1 MNNMAPFWNR
11 RRPST
16 PPSPTPGT
24 GEATAVLATVAAAL
38 DTGAVLLDNHE
49 VVLANE
55 AALGMRVVRG
65 TSLTAPSLARLVRVA
80 RREGVRHTEDVELP
94 YGAATRAV
102 RATAAPVPG
111 GDQVVL
117 LLRDLAEARRV
128 DAVRRDFVANV
139 SHELKTPVG
148 ALLLLAEA
156 IRDGVDDP
164 VAARRFAERMMHE
177 AGRLARLV
185 QELLELSRVQGGDP
199 LPDPSSQPVGR
210 LIADAV
216 DRVRLAAGA
225 VGIEV
230 VAADAGDLEVWGDE
244 RSLVTALTNLLENA
258 ISYSSPATKVGVGAR
273 LRESLAGDEVEVAV
287 SDQGIGIPTGDL
299 ERVFERFYRSDPARS
314 RATGGTGL
322 GLAIVKH
329 IVENHGGRVSVWSSE
344 GVGSTFTL
352 HLPTPPV
359 AAAAEGPAAPSASPA
374 PAALAGT
381 PG

>member
-1 MNNMAPFWNR
+1 MNHVASLWFR
-11 RRPST
+11 RRGSG
-16 PPSPTPGT
+16 PPPASPDTSAAT
-24 GEATAVLATVAAAL
+24 TEATAVLATVAAAL

-65 TSLTAPSLARLVRVA
+65 TSLTAPALSRLARQA
-80 RREGVRHTEDVELP
+80 RRQGVRQSEDVELP
-94 YGAATRAV
+94 YGATTRAV
-102 RATAAPVPG
+102 RVTAAPVPT

-117 LLRDLAEARRV
+117 LLHDLTESRRV

-156 IRDGVDDP
+156 FRDGVDDP
-164 VAARRFAERMMHE
+164 VAARRFADRMLHE

-185 QELLELSRVQGGDP
+185 QELLELSRVQGADP
-199 LPDPSSQPVGR
+199 LPDPRAVPVAR
-210 LIADAV
+210 VIADAV

-225 VGIEV
+225 AGIEV
-230 VAADAGDLEVWGDE
+230 AAADSGDLEVWGDE
-244 RSLVTALTNLLENA
+244 RSLVTALTNLLDNA
-258 ISYSSPATKVGVGAR
+258 ITYSAPGTKVGLGAR
-273 LRESLAGDEVEVAV
+273 RRETLTGDEIEIAV
-287 SDQGIGIPTGDL
+287 SDEGIGIPAGDL

-329 IVENHGGRVSVWSSE
+329 IADNHGGRVTVWSSE

-352 HLPTPPV
+352 YLPPPP
-359 AAAAEGPAAPSASPA
+359 ASAAAELTRT
-374 PAALAGT
+374 PAALAVS
-381 PG
+381 PR

>member
-1 MNNMAPFWNR
+1 MNIMAPFWNR
-11 RRPST
+11 RRGST
-16 PPSPTPGT
+16 PAPPNPQS

-38 DTGAVLLDNHE
+38 DTGAILLDNHE

-65 TSLTAPSLARLVRVA
+65 TSLTAPLLARLVRAA
-80 RREGVRHTEDVELP
+80 RLDGVRHTEDVELP
-94 YGAATRAV
+94 YGASTRAV

-111 GDQVVL
+111 SDQVVL
-117 LLRDLAEARRV
+117 LLHDLAEARRV

-164 VAARRFAERMMHE
+164 VAARRFADRMMHE

-199 LPDPSSQPVGR
+199 LPDPNAVAVGR
-210 LIADAV
+210 LVTDAM
-216 DRVRLAAGA
+216 DRVRLAAVA
-225 VGIEV
+225 AGIEV
-230 VAADAGDLEVWGDE
+230 VAADAGDLAVWGDE

-258 ISYSSPATKVGVGAR
+258 ISYSSPATRVGVGAR
-273 LRESLAGDEVEVAV
+273 LRETLAGDEVEIAV
-287 SDQGIGIPTGDL
+287 SDQGIGIPAGDL
-299 ERVFERFYRSDPARS
+299 QRVFERFYRSDPARS

-329 IVENHGGRVSVWSSE
+329 IAENHGGRVSVWSSE

-352 HLPTPPV
+352 HLPTPPM
-359 AAAAEGPAAPSASPA
+359 AAAADAPTA
-374 PAALAGT
+374 PAMLAGR

>member
-1 MNNMAPFWNR
+1 MNIMAPLWNR
-11 RRPST
+11 RRGSIP
-16 PPSPTPGT
+16 PPSSPGT
-24 GEATAVLATVAAAL
+24 AEATAVLATVAAAL

-65 TSLTAPSLARLVRVA
+65 NTLTAPALARLVRVA

-111 GDQVVL
+111 SDQVVL
-117 LLRDLAEARRV
+117 LLHDLAEARRV

-156 IRDGVDDP
+156 FRDGVDDP

-199 LPDPSSQPVGR
+199 LPDPSAVPVGR

-216 DRVRLAAGA
+216 DRVRLAAAA
-225 VGIEV
+225 VGIDV
-230 VAADAGDLEVWGDE
+230 VAADTGDLEVWGDE
-244 RSLVTALTNLLENA
+244 RSLITALTNLLENA

-273 LRESLAGDEVEVAV
+273 LRETLAGDEVEIAV
-287 SDQGIGIPTGDL
+287 SDQGTGIPTGDL

-329 IVENHGGRVSVWSSE
+329 IAGNHGGRVSVWSSE

-359 AAAAEGPAAPSASPA
+359 PAVRDAPPA
-374 PAALAGT
+374 PAALAVTTG
-381 PG
+381 

>member
-1 MNNMAPFWNR
+1 MKVMAQFWNR
-11 RRPST
+11 RRGSVPP
-16 PPSPTPGT
+16 PPSPGT

-65 TSLTAPSLARLVRVA
+65 NTLTAPSLARLVRVA
-80 RREGVRHTEDVELP
+80 RREGLRHTEDVELP

-111 GDQVVL
+111 SDQVVL
-117 LLRDLAEARRV
+117 LLHDLAEARRV

-156 IRDGVDDP
+156 FRDGVDDP

-199 LPDPSSQPVGR
+199 LPDPSGVPVGR

-225 VGIEV
+225 GGIDV

-258 ISYSSPATKVGVGAR
+258 ISYSSAATKVGIGAR
-273 LRESLAGDEVEVAV
+273 LRETLAGEEVEIAV

-314 RATGGTGL
+314 RTTGGTGL

-329 IVENHGGRVSVWSSE
+329 IAENHGGRVSVWSSE

-352 HLPTPPV
+352 HLPTPPAAV
-359 AAAAEGPAAPSASPA
+359 AAEAPP
-374 PAALAGT
+374 ALAGT